1 MHPTPARRKLIA
13 ILLLLT
19 GLVGAAMRWIFAAP
33 SLAHDIG
40 TLLMVMWVPAVGNII
55 GYLIR
60 RWGPRTPLPPSFGAG
75 QPFVTH
81 AVVELTLDSP
91 HRPRPGDRL
100 VLLVGQEAF
109 SARCVGAAGEADA
122 AHAADA
128 ATPCE
133 LQFLVPEAALPRFA
147 AHTAFQVLDGH
158 AVVGRGR
165 VLERRDVAGAATT
178 PSH

>member
-1 MHPTPARRKLIA
+1 MRPTPPRRKLIA

-19 GLVGAAMRWIFAAP
+19 GLVGAAMRWIYAAP

-55 GYLIR
+55 GYLINH
-60 RWGPRTPLPPSFGAG
+60 WGPRTPLPPSFGAE

-81 AVVELTLDSP
+81 AVVELTLDQAP
-91 HRPRPGDRL
+91 HRAQPGERL

-109 SARCVGAAGEADA
+109 SARCVGAAGEADPA
-122 AHAADA
+122 AAA
-128 ATPCE
+128 PCE
-133 LQFLVPEAALPRFA
+133 LQFLVPEAALPCFA
-147 AHTAFQVLDGH
+147 AHTPFQVLDGH
-158 AVVGRGR
+158 AIVGKGR
-165 VLERRDVAGAATT
+165 VLERRDAAGAATS